1 MALGARDEW
10 LDRVLTACEEVTT
23 HARAQRSESARKLL
37 GAFVTQLPSPASTAE
52 HRILGA
58 LLVEVSLRWG
68 HADHWAYHTE
78 FPDAD
83 CADDPATLSL
93 AVWHQGGE
101 DVRSTFAQWSH
112 SYIAAM
118 ERVHPRY
125 RAVELRRELDV
136 DFAQPLLLGRL
147 AQAREV
153 SVRCLQRDFHELTG
167 RTIQQYVRD
176 RRLDAAVGML
186 TSGSDKVEW
195 IANVVGWTSRK
206 NLNRALARAHG
217 ATPSALRSGERRSK
231 NR

>member
-10 LDRVLTACEEVTT
+10 LDRIVTACEEVLA
-23 HARAQRSESARKLL
+23 HAGARRTDSTRRIL
-37 GAFVTQLPSPASTAE
+37 GAFLTQLPSPASPAE
-52 HRILGA
+52 HSILRA
-58 LLVEVSLRWG
+58 FLVEVSLRWG

-83 CADDPATLSL
+83 CAEDPSTLSL
-93 AVWHQGGE
+93 AVWHHGG
-101 DVRSTFAQWSH
+101 DDGQSTFAEWSR

-125 RAVELRRELDV
+125 RAAELRRELDA
-136 DFAQPLLLGRL
+136 DFAQPLLLRGL
-147 AQAREV
+147 AQDRGV
-153 SVRCLQRDFHELTG
+153 SVRCLQRDFNELTG

-176 RRLDAAVGML
+176 RRLEAAVGML
-186 TSGSDKVEW
+186 KGGSDKVEW

-206 NLNRALARAHG
+206 NLNRALARVHG
-217 ATPSALRSGERRSK
+217 ASPSALRSGERRSK